1 MKYIVAIK
9 MGIVFEFEKIQAGP
23 IAPGMKAEGFAVYE
37 QREEHF

>member
-9 MGIVFEFEKIQAGP
+9 MGIVFEFEKIQALP
-23 IAPGMKAEGFAVYE
+23 ITPGIKAEGFALYE